1 MRWISLA
8 CCFLYSP
15 LALAVQGVA
24 AASPTTEYSASL
36 VHDGYRLRGLRAT
49 PPLKAFP
56 VDSAAPANCGSVP
69 AAPAAS
75 AGALEVVPL
84 VKDRFF
90 NKFFQGGGRL
100 YRMVTQQQGEPR
112 AIVIHSGTWALPRL
126 VASLSGQPDVLK
138 RQGSAYLLRVPLLLE
153 PGASLLV
160 RDGESLR
167 LGRERGAFIISM
179 GNLHLQKARLE
190 AWDEVRGKPAEVAED
205 GGSFSPFVVGWSG
218 SRTIISQSV
227 VSGLGFAE
235 HLAQG
240 LTLATGPIGLSGY
253 TLPAPAIVNIQDS
266 RFEGMYSAVH
276 ASSIPDLRL
285 CRNQFIDSRQY
296 AIHLDEGSSGLIQR
310 NKITASRGPYALY
323 FNKGV
328 EDVKVL
334 GNDISENG
342 RSAIAISDSRNISL
356 KDNEIRQNFDAIY
369 LQGADEVLLSGNR
382 ILDNQRH
389 GLSLRNVGRIRL
401 KGDQIG
407 PNRGVGILAVPA
419 SPEKG
424 QPAKLVSK
432 VPPGHAASSRSQKT
446 ELKGP
451 QPAPVADAPLQQAS
465 YRSTAAMAASGGEQG
480 DKDAEDGA
488 RQTWRPSVHR
498 IELLGVTLEGNHSSA
513 LVVEKPYSILL
524 DNVTVMYPGVR
535 RRPVFRGVLNYF
547 ESDILK
553 RLERREILLIDP
565 SKGTGKEGSRNAGK

>member
-15 LALAVQGVA
+15 LALAIQGG
-24 AASPTTEYSASL
+24 TTSAPAPEHSASL
-36 VHDGYRLRGLRAT
+36 VHDGYRLRALRAT
-49 PPLKAFP
+49 PPLKPFA
-56 VDSAAPANCGSVP
+56 VDSAAAANCGSIP

-112 AIVIHSGTWALPRL
+112 AIVVHSGAWTLPRL
-126 VASLSGQPDVLK
+126 VESLSGQPDVLR
-138 RQGSAYLLRVPLLLE
+138 RQGSTYLLRVPLLLE
-153 PGASLLV
+153 SGASLLV
-160 RDGESLR
+160 REGESLR

-179 GNLHLQKARLE
+179 GTLHLQKARLE
-190 AWDEVRGKPAEVAED
+190 GWDEARGKPAEVAED
-205 GGSFSPFVVGWSG
+205 GGSFSPFFVGWSG
-218 SRTIISQSV
+218 SRTIINKST
-227 VSGLGFAE
+227 VSGLGFSE

-240 LTLATGPIGLSGY
+240 MTLATGPIGLSGY
-253 TLPAPAIVNIQDS
+253 TLPSPAIVNIQDS
-266 RFEGMYSAVH
+266 HFEGMYSAVH

-296 AIHLDEGSSGLIQR
+296 AIHLDEGSGGLIQR
-310 NKITASRGPYALY
+310 NKIMASRGSYALY

-328 EDVKVL
+328 EDVRVL
-334 GNDISENG
+334 ENDISENR
-342 RSAIAISDSRNISL
+342 RSAIAISDSRRISL

-407 PNRGVGILAVPA
+407 PNRGVGILAVPS
-419 SPEKG
+419 SPEMRRPANTADQLTPGSTRSSTSQSAGLKAA
-424 QPAKLVSK
+424 QPALEAE
-432 VPPGHAASSRSQKT
+432 AA
-446 ELKGP
+446 
-451 QPAPVADAPLQQAS
+451 LQQAS
-465 YRSTAAMAASGGEQG
+465 YKSTASMAPPGAEKDGNGIEGEG
-480 DKDAEDGA
+480 RLA
-488 RQTWRPSVHR
+488 WRPTGHR

-553 RLERREILLIDP
+553 RLERRETLLIDP
-565 SKGTGKEGSRNAGK
+565 SKGSGSEGSRKAGR